1 MAVPSVLDVARAAVR
16 WPVLD
21 IVDRRYRKAPLV
33 DALAPEEG
41 EAVAV
46 AGIASGRGARGE
58 RGLLYVGDVA
68 ALRREA
74 AVALVEG
81 ADVAGQRV
89 YAVGVLRWEPD
100 AAGPF
105 DSYRTAP
112 RIPLLTDQTCLM
124 APAAWAYF
132 RAGPIRR
139 AAYRLLGGALEGLA
153 GLRDGLRHGAAAAV
167 AVSLVLGLLA
177 LVAAS
182 LSLCLWMPRASA
194 LPRADAAVVRPA
206 DARRVAGL
214 ARAAPPAGRSGAVR
228 GRAVLP

>member
-1 MAVPSVLDVARAAVR
+1 MAVPSILDVARAAVR

-33 DALAPEEG
+33 EALAPDEG

-46 AGIASGRGARGE
+46 AGVAAGRGARGE
-58 RGLLYVGDVA
+58 RGLLYVGEVA

-74 AVALVEG
+74 ADALVDG

-112 RIPLLTDQTCLM
+112 RIPLLGDQTCLM

-132 RAGPIRR
+132 RAGPLRR
-139 AAYRLLGGALEGLA
+139 VAYRLLGGALQGLA

-167 AVSLVLGLLA
+167 ALFLALGLLG

-194 LPRADAAVVRPA
+194 LRRADAAVVRAGDALPA
-206 DARRVAGL
+206 AGL
-214 ARAAPPAGRSGAVR
+214 ARGAAGPGRSAAVR
-228 GRAVLP
+228 PRAVLR